1 MPQPSATV
9 YSQRLPNGGRPTAT
23 ARAAI
28 DIVRKKRAQTADP
41 VAKEPKER
49 GTATRTGTVTD
60 MALVAACR
68 YAVHDPATTTT

>member
-1 MPQPSATV
+1 
-9 YSQRLPNGGRPTAT
+9 
-23 ARAAI
+23 
-28 DIVRKKRAQTADP
+28 VRKKRAQTADP